1 MMKICRLMRKA
12 VMVKQQG
19 MQKNRNGNSLVLRQI
34 GGKGSVG
41 GGDAEILLPSLY
53 ISRSCLTVANSANPA
68 GCIARIF
75 CIRLSF
81 RIYAV
86 TRSMAIR

>member
-12 VMVKQQG
+12 MMVKQQG

-53 ISRSCLTVANSANPA
+53 ISRSYLTAANTRRPRPA
-68 GCIARIF
+68 V
-75 CIRLSF
+75 S
-81 RIYAV
+81 YAYFAPGYPLGFM
-86 TRSMAIR
+86 R